1 MPKGPEPSGKEAWK
15 RRVGRRPNANAAPS
29 GWRGGWVFLFLVPC
43 AFPQS
48 AFAHSE
54 HTLIL

>member
-29 GWRGGWVFLFLVPC
+29 GWRGGGCSFSWSPALFRSLHLPTV
-43 AFPQS
+43 S
-48 AFAHSE
+48 TH
-54 HTLIL
+54 